1 MSESQINIVRKNA
14 ATSKLTISKDRA
26 ELKLRNELSDGMAA
40 WIELFARAI
49 LREVLAG
56 EPVEQTL
63 RGRFREMPGVGIYCD
78 LTKGVS
84 HKHVKRYLPAELGIP
99 PAPEHL

>member
-1 MSESQINIVRKNA
+1 MSEVQINVVRKSA
-14 ATSKLTISKDRA
+14 ATSKLTISKDRV
-26 ELKLRNELSDGMAA
+26 ELKLRNDLSEAMSK
-40 WIELFARAI
+40 WIELFAAAI
-49 LREVLAG
+49 FREVLAG

-63 RGRFREMPGVGIYCD
+63 RGRFREMPGVGVYFD

-84 HKHVKRYLPAELGIP
+84 HKQVKRYLPAELGLP